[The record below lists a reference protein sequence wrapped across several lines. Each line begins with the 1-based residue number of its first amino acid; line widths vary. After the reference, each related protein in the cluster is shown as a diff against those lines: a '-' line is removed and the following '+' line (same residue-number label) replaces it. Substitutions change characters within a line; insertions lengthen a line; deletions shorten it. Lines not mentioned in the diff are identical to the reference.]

1 MRKYVKTIRRAAF
14 ASTAVMTLSVA
25 PAEALTARDATLVAG
40 VITVSGGQASRTATI
55 SWEGVAVATATKGGS
70 FTFTTTVIPADCT
83 GTLSD
88 GVDTIAVPVA
98 GCDGARTG
106 LPGTGQTIS
115 YAPGDDGDL
124 QLGGPLDYVDNGD
137 GTVTDRKTGLT
148 WEKKTDL
155 NVNEVYTWATAFE
168 YVASLNAMNS
178 GQGFAGHNDW
188 RLPNM
193 RELLS
198 ILDYSRQKPILHPIF
213 GPTMGRLNFV
223 DFWSS
228 TSWVDEYYQPEY
240 NAWGVD
246 FAKGTVLA
254 FGKASSLRVRAVRG
268 GR

>member
-1 MRKYVKTIRRAAF
+1 MQKMNTVGRRIITAA
-14 ASTAVMTLSVA
+14 ALIALAIVQ
-25 PAEALTARDATLVAG
+25 AEALAVRSAVLNTGLV
-40 VITVSGGQASRTATI
+40 TVTGGQAARTSNI
-55 SWEGVAVATATKGGS
+55 LWEGVAVTTAAKGGS
-70 FTFTTTVIPADCT
+70 FSFTTTIVPADCV

-88 GVDTIAVPVA
+88 GVDTIDVRVE
-98 GCDGARTG
+98 GCSAPQTG
-106 LPGTGQTIS
+106 LPGTGQTVS

-124 QLGGPLDYVDNGD
+124 EVGGPLDYVDNGD

-148 WEKKTDL
+148 WEKKTEL
-155 NVNEVYTWATAFE
+155 NVNEVYTWAAAFE
-168 YVASLNAMNS
+168 YVASLNTMNG
-178 GQGFAGHNDW
+178 GQGFAGRTDW

-213 GPTMGRLNFV
+213 GPTMGKLNFV

-228 TSWVDEYYQPEY
+228 TSWYDEYYDPAY

-254 FGKASSLRVRAVRG
+254 FGKSSALRVRAVRG

>member
-1 MRKYVKTIRRAAF
+1 MQKMKTVGRTIIASAALI
-14 ASTAVMTLSVA
+14 SLTIVQ
-25 PAEALTARDATLVAG
+25 AEALAVRSAVLTAGLV
-40 VITVSGGQASRTATI
+40 TVTGGQAARTATI
-55 SWEGVAVATATKGGS
+55 LWEGVAVTTAAKGGS
-70 FTFTTTVIPADCT
+70 FSFTTTIIPADCV

-88 GVDTIAVPVA
+88 GVEVIDVRVQGCAVPQ
-98 GCDGARTG
+98 TG

-124 QLGGPLDYVDNGD
+124 EVGGPLDYVDNGD

-155 NVNEVYTWATAFE
+155 NVNEVYSWPGAFE
-168 YVASLNAMNS
+168 YVASLNAMNG

-188 RLPNM
+188 RLPNV

-198 ILDYSRQKPILHPIF
+198 IFDYSRQKPILHPIF
-213 GPTMGRLNFV
+213 GPTMGTLNFV

-228 TSWVDEYYQPEY
+228 TSWVDEYYDPAY